1 MQTLGNSCVWDSNST
16 LQRKR
21 ETRAIQFNAP
31 RVFDDT
37 HLLLASLEP
46 SVHEPAGLLWQKRR
60 RCGHWP
66 GPGPPRP
73 ARPPGSRCIGP
84 CVAGAPEEAEV
95 ESHVMP
101 SVEVEPWLIHPRSP
115 TSSMYSGSEAEA
127 SQRLLRMKIFGLESR
142 SFTLWKNDFSW
153 KKSESFNCG
162 RKKTTTTYFESVKKL
177 HQKRATEQTDH
188 ILYVYFITSYRL
200 HQCGF
205 RVCYQDKHISVQAE
219 FVDPAV
225 QFCGHVNPGA
235 ARENLDNVRPQR
247 KSDLRMS
254 ECYKLKHVSK
264 NKIIGKSLLP
274 TDTS

>member
-1 MQTLGNSCVWDSNST
+1 MEGSLVLMQCSLLHHVRPWVSN
-16 LQRKR
+16 
-21 ETRAIQFNAP
+21 
-31 RVFDDT
+31 DT

-73 ARPPGSRCIGP
+73 ARPPGSRCTCP

-101 SVEVEPWLIHPRSP
+101 SVAWYWPIHAHWPPPCTQVLRLKRPSGCWGWKYLDWRAARWL
-115 TSSMYSGSEAEA
+115 YG
-127 SQRLLRMKIFGLESR
+127 
-142 SFTLWKNDFSW
+142 
-153 KKSESFNCG
+153 
-162 RKKTTTTYFESVKKL
+162 KKTFPERKVNHLIVEEKKQTYFESVKTL

-188 ILYVYFITSYRL
+188 ILYIYFITSYRL

-205 RVCYQDKHISVQAE
+205 RVCDQDKHISVQAE

-225 QFCGHVNPGA
+225 QFCGHVNPWA
-235 ARENLDNVRPQR
+235 ARENLDSIRSQR

-254 ECYKLKHVSK
+254 ECKKLKHVSK
-264 NKIIGKSLLP
+264 KQDHLKNLKMQWIGKWLLL

>member
-1 MQTLGNSCVWDSNST
+1 MDW
-16 LQRKR
+16 
-21 ETRAIQFNAP
+21 RAA
-31 RVFDDT
+31 R
-37 HLLLASLEP
+37 SLY
-46 SVHEPAGLLWQKRR
+46 G
-60 RCGHWP
+60 
-66 GPGPPRP
+66 
-73 ARPPGSRCIGP
+73 
-84 CVAGAPEEAEV
+84 
-95 ESHVMP
+95 
-101 SVEVEPWLIHPRSP
+101 
-115 TSSMYSGSEAEA
+115 
-127 SQRLLRMKIFGLESR
+127 
-142 SFTLWKNDFSW
+142 
-153 KKSESFNCG
+153 
-162 RKKTTTTYFESVKKL
+162 KKTFPERKVNHLIVEENKQTYFKSVKKL

-225 QFCGHVNPGA
+225 QFCGHVNPWA

-254 ECYKLKHVSK
+254 GCYKLKHVSK